1 MVVRL
6 QPEEPVNAAVMR
18 KLTGGLPAD
27 LSVPDML
34 RAGVPA
40 ADDPITLKTA
50 EEQRREAELK
60 AAALPEKADTVRDTP
75 PDARLDAEIVREQQ
89 RLQSQE
95 NTHDRKAA
103 VSLDEILRQEQL
115 HRMRQT
121 EQLQQAEKDIIR
133 EREPVREKEIGE

>member
-6 QPEEPVNAAVMR
+6 QPEEPVNAAVMQ

-27 LSVPDML
+27 LSVPDTL

-40 ADDPITLKTA
+40 ADDPMTLKTA

-60 AAALPEKADTVRDTP
+60 AAALPSKTDTVRDAP
-75 PDARLDAEIVREQQ
+75 QDARLEAEITREQQ

-95 NTHDRKAA
+95 NAHEQKAA
-103 VSLDEILRQEQL
+103 ISLDDMIRQEQL

-121 EQLQQAEKDIIR
+121 EQLQQAEKDI
-133 EREPVREKEIGE
+133 VREKEIGE

>member
-27 LSVPDML
+27 LSAPDTL

-40 ADDPITLKTA
+40 ADDPMTLKTA

-60 AAALPEKADTVRDTP
+60 AAALPVKTDTVRDAP
-75 PDARLDAEIVREQQ
+75 QDARLDAEISREQQ

-95 NTHDRKAA
+95 NAHEQKAA
-103 VSLDEILRQEQL
+103 ISLDDMIRQEQL

-121 EQLQQAEKDIIR
+121 EQLQQAEKDI
-133 EREPVREKEIGE
+133 VREKEIGE

>member
-1 MVVRL
+1 
-6 QPEEPVNAAVMR
+6 
-18 KLTGGLPAD
+18 G
-27 LSVPDML
+27 
-34 RAGVPA
+34 
-40 ADDPITLKTA
+40 
-50 EEQRREAELK
+50 LK

-103 VSLDEILRQEQL
+103 VSLNEILRQEQL

-121 EQLQQAEKDIIR
+121 EQLQQAEKDIVR
-133 EREPVREKEIGE
+133 EKEPVREKEVGE